1 MMNINELDNLSEQ
14 ELDTIVK
21 RIYTI
26 RNDRRLTKIKSLIE
40 RFKDTWNELE
50 NEGVNI
56 DYESSDTLELNLI
69 DFDY

>member
-1 MMNINELDNLSEQ
+1 MNINELDNLSDQ
-14 ELDTIVK
+14 ELDAITK

-56 DYESSDTLELNLI
+56 NYASSDTLELNLI